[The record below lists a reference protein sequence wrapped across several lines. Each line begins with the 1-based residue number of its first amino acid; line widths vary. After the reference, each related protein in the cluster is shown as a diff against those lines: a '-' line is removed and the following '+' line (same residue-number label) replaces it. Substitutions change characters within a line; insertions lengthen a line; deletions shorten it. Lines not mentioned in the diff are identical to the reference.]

1 VDLWYSIAM
10 RALVASFAAAV
21 SRTAVVLLLPPALL
35 AAPQSPPSPPPFDL
49 AAGLQRLRDPRWL
62 YRPAPAGERCV
73 QWSSFDPRSRSGPGD
88 ADAWYANDDR
98 GHYVRTVDGP
108 GGKEYVLADTTG
120 PGCVAR
126 LWSANPQGTLHVD
139 IDGLRVWSVDF
150 AALLAGKVDGVP
162 EPLAGMR
169 SKGGN
174 CHLPI
179 PFGKSLVLSCTA
191 GDLYYHVDVVQFAP
205 GTGVKS
211 FAPAQLQ
218 SASPAVQQCA
228 EALQKGAW
236 SNVWNSTVYLPKAI
250 APGGVLQWLEIGVKP
265 GAPRAE
271 VLDVLQRSRLVVRV
285 GDETTV
291 DVPLVDFFG
300 AGPAWCPWR
309 SLGLQAN
316 EGFSAI
322 CTLPMPFPSR
332 GIVDVRTEG
341 ERGNVEFTCG
351 MGIGVPEGGLPDDT
365 LLFRASYH
373 QQYGMPTLPRRDHRV
388 LDATGKGR
396 FVGCTLRIRNSSRIW
411 WGEGDEKFTVDGE
424 AFPSWFGTGTED
436 YFGYAWCE
444 PTPFQSPLH
453 AQIECQGPMNFGF
466 TQLHRLH
473 LLDSVPFERSFRFDL
488 EVWHWVEQAKVDYAT
503 VAYWYGAKGASSG
516 LPPVPDAAARALP
529 RLDQPPVFVADK
541 ALEGEALRV
550 LACPAGVHEV
560 QDLGVFDQT
569 FSSDKHRWWRDAKPG
584 DALVLAL
591 PVAKA
596 GRYRLRAAFVVADDF
611 AIVQVQVGD
620 KAIGAPFDGYAAKVA
635 SSGLRT
641 LGDVELAAGEHE
653 LRLRIVGKNA
663 LAKPSHMVG
672 LDYVVLEELP

>member
-1 VDLWYSIAM
+1 M
-10 RALVASFAAAV
+10 RALVPPFAAAV
-21 SRTAVVLLLPPALL
+21 FAAVVAVLLSSSLP
-35 AAPQSPPSPPPFDL
+35 AAPQAPSAPPPFDL
-49 AAGLQRLRDPRWL
+49 ATGLQRLRDPRWL

-88 ADAWYANDDR
+88 AEAWYANDDR

-108 GGKEYVLADTTG
+108 GGKEYVLADATG

-139 IDGLRVWSVDF
+139 IDGARVWSVDF

-179 PFGKSLVLSCTA
+179 PFAKSLVLSCTA

-205 GTGVKS
+205 GTSVVS
-211 FAPAQLQ
+211 FAPAQLPAQ
-218 SASPAVQQCA
+218 AAAVAAAAKSLVSSDRSPSWGSSWTLPAKIPAGTVVEWFDVQ
-228 EALQKGAW
+228 
-236 SNVWNSTVYLPKAI
+236 V
-250 APGGVLQWLEIGVKP
+250 APGKTREQ
-265 GAPRAE
+265 A
-271 VLDVLQRSRLVVRV
+271 LDLLRRSRLRVRAGEEV
-285 GDETTV
+285 TV
-291 DVPLVDFFG
+291 DVPLVDFFA
-300 AGPAWCPWR
+300 AGPEWRAWR
-309 SLGLQAN
+309 GFGLEVRGDYEARC
-316 EGFSAI
+316 A
-322 CTLPMPFPSR
+322 LPMPFPQ
-332 GIVDVRTEG
+332 GGEIDIVTEG
-341 ERGNVEFTCG
+341 GRQRDDLKFLPG
-351 MGIGVPEGGLPDDT
+351 MTGKQELPADT

-396 FVGCTLRIRNSSRIW
+396 FVGCTLRLRNSSRIW

-473 LLDSVPFERSFRFDL
+473 VLDSVPFERSFRFDL

-503 VAYWYGAKGASSG
+503 VAYWYAAPGASSG
-516 LPPVPDAAARALP
+516 LPKVPNAAERALP
-529 RLDQPPVFVADK
+529 RLAQPPVFVADG

-550 LACPAGVHEV
+550 LACPSGVHEV

-569 FSSDKHRWWRDAKPG
+569 FSSDKHRWWRDGKPG
-584 DALVLAL
+584 DALLLAL

-611 AIVQVQVGD
+611 AIVQVQVGGKD
-620 KAIGAPFDGYAAKVA
+620 VGAPFDGYAAKVG

-653 LRLRIVGKNA
+653 LRLVIVGKNA
-663 LAKPSHMVG
+663 AAKPSHMVG